1 MLQVVS
7 AVASSAPAVYKKAD
21 AMAKKLSG
29 GKGLKELVLRDNGP
43 ALTGEVLVKSG
54 LPLERLRSLM
64 DGFAIHD
71 ARDVYEHAARFVQG
85 EVNAVSAAA
94 VYVPDN
100 GVSPSVRDDIVA
112 KQIKDTIEIMGL
124 KNVGELM
131 KVATVL
137 NTLTAA
143 QVKMYKD
150 KGLINPKLGYN

>member
-7 AVASSAPAVYKKAD
+7 AVASSAPSVYKKAD
-21 AMAKKLSG
+21 GMAKKLSG
-29 GKGLKELVLRDNGP
+29 GKGLKQLVLRDNGP
-43 ALTGEVLVKSG
+43 ALAGEVLVKSG

-71 ARDVYEHAARFVQG
+71 ARDVYEHAVRFVQG

-94 VYVPDN
+94 VQVPDN
-100 GVSPSVRDDIVA
+100 GVSPSVRDDIIA

-124 KNVGELM
+124 KNVSELM

-150 KGLINPKLGYN
+150 KGMINPKLGYN

>member
-7 AVASSAPAVYKKAD
+7 AVASSAPSVYKKAD
-21 AMAKKLSG
+21 EMAKKLSG
-29 GKGLKELVLRDNGP
+29 GKGLKQLVLRDNGP
-43 ALTGEVLVKSG
+43 ALAGEVLVKSG

-71 ARDVYEHAARFVQG
+71 ARDVYEHAVRFVQG
-85 EVNAVSAAA
+85 EVSAVSAAA
-94 VYVPDN
+94 VQVPDN
-100 GVSPSVRDDIVA
+100 GVSPSVRDDIIA
-112 KQIKDTIEIMGL
+112 KQIRDTIDIMGL
-124 KNVGELM
+124 KNVSELM